1 LFLVHILPIRRNHPN
16 GSVHEWLDA
25 DGWVASVSRI
35 EPPDRR
41 FGGTTDPAL
50 GIQAQDPIHWASWRV
65 RVRRRGLRE
74 EDGMKRHRLNLII
87 ALAAIAIAASACGKS
102 TGFSLSGGDASL
114 RQTGSWDWLDQRHH
128 P

>member
-1 LFLVHILPIRRNHPN
+1 
-16 GSVHEWLDA
+16 
-25 DGWVASVSRI
+25 
-35 EPPDRR
+35 
-41 FGGTTDPAL
+41 
-50 GIQAQDPIHWASWRV
+50 
-65 RVRRRGLRE
+65 
-74 EDGMKRHRLNLII
+74 MKRHRLNLII